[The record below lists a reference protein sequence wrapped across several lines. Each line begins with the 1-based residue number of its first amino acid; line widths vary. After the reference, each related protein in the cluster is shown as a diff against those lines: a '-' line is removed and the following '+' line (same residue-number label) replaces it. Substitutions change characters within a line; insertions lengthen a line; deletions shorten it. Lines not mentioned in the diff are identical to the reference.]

1 MSPEP
6 DVMAGLEDRVPQGL
20 VDAVSTL
27 PLVDHHVHGCFTEPL
42 TRTEFEESINEGSPD
57 PIPAFMTQF
66 DSQVGFA
73 IRRWC
78 APRLG
83 LPPHAGAEE
92 YWEARSVLTPTELNR
107 LFLAPAGVAHWI
119 VDTGL
124 SASAVTRPETIAQD
138 SAAPSSEILRL
149 ELLAEKVAART
160 ASPADFAEDF
170 RAALA
175 AAVPGVVG
183 FKSIAAYRCGLD
195 IDWSEPGRDRLE
207 QAVARWTA
215 GSGTAVSG
223 TAVSGTAL
231 RLQDPEIISFIVH
244 AAAEHR
250 LPIQLHAGLGDR
262 DLDLHRTNP
271 MHLLPLLRQ
280 AAIRDTPV
288 MLLHCYPYH
297 REAGYLAQAFHNVY
311 FDVGLSLNHVGSRS
325 VDVVGEALE
334 LAPFAKQLYS
344 SDAYAVPELHFL
356 GSILWRR
363 SMAQVLGDWVR
374 RGEWSERDAIRV
386 AGMIGSENARRVYR
400 L

>member
-1 MSPEP
+1 MPPEL
-6 DVMAGLEDRVPQGL
+6 DVLAGLEDRVPAGL
-20 VDAVSTL
+20 AEALSAM
-27 PLVDHHVHGCFTEPL
+27 PLVDHHVHGSRTEAL
-42 TRTEFEESINEGSPD
+42 TRTDFEECINEGSPE

-78 APRLG
+78 APQLA
-83 LPPHAGAEE
+83 LPPHAGADE
-92 YWEARSVLTPTELNR
+92 YWQARSTLTPAELNR

-124 SASAVTRPETIAQD
+124 SNPAVTTPETMALDSGAPASAV
-138 SAAPSSEILRL
+138 LRL
-149 ELLAEKVAART
+149 ELLAENVAART
-160 ASPADFAEDF
+160 ASPADFADDF

-175 AAVPGVVG
+175 EAVPAVVG
-183 FKSIAAYRCGLD
+183 FKTIAAYRCGFD
-195 IDWSEPGRDRLE
+195 VDWSAPSEVRLE
-207 QAVARWTA
+207 RAVARWSA
-215 GSGTAVSG
+215 GSGSAP
-223 TAVSGTAL
+223 

-244 AAAEHR
+244 AAAEYR
-250 LPIQLHAGLGDR
+250 LPLQVHVGYGDR

-271 MHLLPLLRQ
+271 LLLMPLLRQ
-280 AAIRDTPV
+280 AAMRDTPV

-297 REAGYLAQAFHNVY
+297 REAGYLAQAFSNVY

-344 SDAYAVPELHFL
+344 SDAYAVPELHLL
-356 GSILWRR
+356 GAIQWRR
-363 SMAQVLGDWVR
+363 AMAQVLGDWVR
-374 RGEWSERDAIRV
+374 RGEWSPADAIRV
-386 AGMIGSENARRVYR
+386 AGMIGSGNARRVYR